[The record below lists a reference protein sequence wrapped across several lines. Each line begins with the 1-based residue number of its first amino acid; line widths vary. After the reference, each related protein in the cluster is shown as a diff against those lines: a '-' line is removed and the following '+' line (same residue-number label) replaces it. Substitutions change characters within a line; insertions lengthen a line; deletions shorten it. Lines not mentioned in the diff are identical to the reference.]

1 MDDKLIVIVDDDPD
15 FVKITTLNLES
26 EGFRIKSFS
35 RSEELFKFLD
45 KEKPDLILLDIT
57 LPDING
63 FEICK
68 RLKKKENSVS
78 IPIIMLSGRGGEIDK
93 ISGLDVGS
101 DDYIVKPCS
110 INEIKAR
117 IRAVL
122 RRQGAGSEE
131 KKVYIGDMVVMD
143 LQRYEVTVEGK
154 KVGLTSTEF
163 RILECLSSKK
173 GHVFSRQRLM
183 EFIWGEE
190 KVVVGR
196 TLDVHVRNLRKKLG
210 KAEKFIE
217 SVRGI
222 GYKLEEDFSG
232 ISQ

>member
-1 MDDKLIVIVDDDPD
+1 MSKILIIDNDNSACKALDLYLTEKGYEVITALTGTEGLNRFVENLPD
-15 FVKITTLNLES
+15 VVV
-26 EGFRIKSFS
+26 
-35 RSEELFKFLD
+35 
-45 KEKPDLILLDIT
+45 LDIT

-196 TLDVHVRNLRKKLG
+196 TIDVHVRNLRKKLG